1 MQKLKGRTSISV
13 RFAADTCQRR
23 FGPSSA
29 AEGAAPTTS
38 ESQDDMPLAERW
50 RGLDLRLLPIDEVDV
65 RILSRLRENA
75 RLSNVEI
82 ARDLSISEATIRRRI
97 KALEDKGIIQ
107 GYSCFLNYQLI
118 ENPVKAYVH
127 LALEPGERETVVA
140 KITAHPRAVAVYR
153 VTGEH
158 DVLCVMFFVDMSE
171 LHGFLDKYLQIPGV
185 RHVET
190 QIVLNPYKGV
200 PWTGV

>member
-1 MQKLKGRTSISV
+1 MTTQTS
-13 RFAADTCQRR
+13 
-23 FGPSSA
+23 
-29 AEGAAPTTS
+29 
-38 ESQDDMPLAERW
+38 DDIHLAERW
-50 RGLDLRLLPIDEVDV
+50 KGLDLRLLPIDQVDV

-82 ARDLSISEATIRRRI
+82 ARELAISEATIRRRI

-107 GYSCFLNYQLI
+107 GYSCYLNYQLI
-118 ENPVKAYVH
+118 ENPVKAYVN
-127 LALEPGERETVVA
+127 LALEPGQRESVVA
-140 KITAHPRAVAVYR
+140 KVTAHPRAVAVYR

-171 LHGFLDKYLQIPGV
+171 LHEFLDKYLQMSGI

-190 QIVLNPYKGV
+190 QIVLSPYKGV

>member
-1 MQKLKGRTSISV
+1 M
-13 RFAADTCQRR
+13 
-23 FGPSSA
+23 
-29 AEGAAPTTS
+29 
-38 ESQDDMPLAERW
+38 
-50 RGLDLRLLPIDEVDV
+50 

-82 ARDLSISEATIRRRI
+82 ARELAISEATIRRRI

-107 GYSCFLNYQLI
+107 GYSCYLNYQLI

-127 LALEPGERETVVA
+127 LSLEPGRRDEVVA

-171 LHGFLDKYLQIPGV
+171 LHEFLDKYLQIEGI
-185 RHVET
+185 RNLET

>member
-1 MQKLKGRTSISV
+1 MSDDSAL
-13 RFAADTCQRR
+13 APPRR
-23 FGPSSA
+23 
-29 AEGAAPTTS
+29 GAGPTTTDAS
-38 ESQDDMPLAERW
+38 NSMQLAERW

-65 RILSRLRENA
+65 RILSRLRDNA

-82 ARDLSISEATIRRRI
+82 ARDLAISEATIRRRI

-107 GYSCFLNYQLI
+107 GYSCYLNYQLI

-127 LALEPGERETVVA
+127 LALEPGQREDIVG

-171 LHGFLDKYLQIPGV
+171 LHEFLDKYLQIPGI

>member
-1 MQKLKGRTSISV
+1 MSV
-13 RFAADTCQRR
+13 YSAAECARR
-23 FGPSSA
+23 QFGPSRRR
-29 AEGAAPTTS
+29 GGPTPTTTRTT
-38 ESQDDMPLAERW
+38 DDIQLTERW

-82 ARDLSISEATIRRRI
+82 ARELAISEATIRRRI

-107 GYSCFLNYQLI
+107 GYSCYLNYQLI

-127 LALEPGERETVVA
+127 LALEPGQREDIVA

-158 DVLCVMFFVDMSE
+158 DVLCVMFFIDMSE
-171 LHGFLDKYLQIPGV
+171 LHEFLDKYLQILGI

>member
-1 MQKLKGRTSISV
+1 MTTDSADNMQLS
-13 RFAADTCQRR
+13 
-23 FGPSSA
+23 
-29 AEGAAPTTS
+29 
-38 ESQDDMPLAERW
+38 ERW

-82 ARDLSISEATIRRRI
+82 ARELSISEATIRRRI

-107 GYSCFLNYQLI
+107 GYSCYLNYQLI

-127 LALEPGERETVVA
+127 LAIDPGLREDVVA
-140 KITAHPRAVAVYR
+140 TITAHPRAVAVYR

-171 LHGFLDKYLQIPGV
+171 LHEFLDKYLQVKGI

>member
-1 MQKLKGRTSISV
+1 MTTQTSDNIH
-13 RFAADTCQRR
+13 
-23 FGPSSA
+23 
-29 AEGAAPTTS
+29 
-38 ESQDDMPLAERW
+38 LAERW
-50 RGLDLRLLPIDEVDV
+50 KGLDLRLLPIDEVDV

-82 ARDLSISEATIRRRI
+82 ARDLAISEATIRRRI

-107 GYSCFLNYQLI
+107 GYSCYLNYQLI
-118 ENPVKAYVH
+118 ENPVKAYVN
-127 LALEPGERETVVA
+127 LALEPGQRESIVA
-140 KITAHPRAVAVYR
+140 KVTAHPRAVAVYR

-171 LHGFLDKYLQIPGV
+171 LHEFLDKYLQMPGI

-190 QIVLNPYKGV
+190 QIVLSPYKGV

>member
-1 MQKLKGRTSISV
+1 MQ
-13 RFAADTCQRR
+13 
-23 FGPSSA
+23 
-29 AEGAAPTTS
+29 
-38 ESQDDMPLAERW
+38 LAERW

-82 ARDLSISEATIRRRI
+82 ARDLNISEATIRRRI

-127 LALEPGERETVVA
+127 LALEPGERESVVA

-158 DVLCVMFFVDMSE
+158 DVLCVMFFIDMSE
-171 LHGFLDKYLQIPGV
+171 LHEFLDGYLQIEGI

-200 PWTGV
+200 PWTGL

>member
-1 MQKLKGRTSISV
+1 MTTQTS
-13 RFAADTCQRR
+13 
-23 FGPSSA
+23 
-29 AEGAAPTTS
+29 
-38 ESQDDMPLAERW
+38 DDIHLAERW
-50 RGLDLRLLPIDEVDV
+50 KGLDLRLLPIDEVDV

-82 ARDLSISEATIRRRI
+82 ARELAISEATIRRRI

-107 GYSCFLNYQLI
+107 GYSCYLNYQLI
-118 ENPVKAYVH
+118 ENPVKAYVN
-127 LALEPGERETVVA
+127 LALEPGQRESVVA
-140 KITAHPRAVAVYR
+140 KVTAHPRAVAVYR

-171 LHGFLDKYLQIPGV
+171 LHEFLDKYLQMSGI

-190 QIVLNPYKGV
+190 QIVLSPYKGV

>member
-1 MQKLKGRTSISV
+1 MTTQTSDNIH
-13 RFAADTCQRR
+13 
-23 FGPSSA
+23 
-29 AEGAAPTTS
+29 
-38 ESQDDMPLAERW
+38 LAERW
-50 RGLDLRLLPIDEVDV
+50 KGLDLRLLPIDEVDV

-82 ARDLSISEATIRRRI
+82 ARELAISEATIRRRI

-107 GYSCFLNYQLI
+107 GYSCYLNYQLV
-118 ENPVKAYVH
+118 ENPVKAYVN
-127 LALEPGERETVVA
+127 LALEPGQRESVVA
-140 KITAHPRAVAVYR
+140 KVTAHPRAVAVYR

-171 LHGFLDKYLQIPGV
+171 LHEFLDKYLQMPGI

-190 QIVLNPYKGV
+190 QIVLSPYKGV

>member
-1 MQKLKGRTSISV
+1 MTTHT
-13 RFAADTCQRR
+13 ADEMRLT
-23 FGPSSA
+23 
-29 AEGAAPTTS
+29 
-38 ESQDDMPLAERW
+38 ERW
-50 RGLDLRLLPIDEVDV
+50 KGLDLRLLPIDEVDV

-107 GYSCFLNYQLI
+107 GYSCYLNYQLI

-127 LALEPGERETVVA
+127 LAVEPGRRESVVA
-140 KITAHPRAVAVYR
+140 RVTAHPRAIAVYR

-171 LHGFLDKYLQIPGV
+171 LHEFLDKYLQIDGV
-185 RHVET
+185 RHVDT
-190 QIVLNPYKGV
+190 QIVLSPYKGV

>member
-1 MQKLKGRTSISV
+1 MTTQTS
-13 RFAADTCQRR
+13 
-23 FGPSSA
+23 
-29 AEGAAPTTS
+29 
-38 ESQDDMPLAERW
+38 DDIHLAERW
-50 RGLDLRLLPIDEVDV
+50 KGLDLRLLPIDEVDV

-82 ARDLSISEATIRRRI
+82 ARDLAISEATIRRRI

-107 GYSCFLNYQLI
+107 GYSCYLNYQLI
-118 ENPVKAYVH
+118 ENPVKAYVN
-127 LALEPGERETVVA
+127 LALEPGQRESIVA
-140 KITAHPRAVAVYR
+140 KVTAHPRAVAVYR

-171 LHGFLDKYLQIPGV
+171 LHEFLDKYLQMPGI

-190 QIVLNPYKGV
+190 QIVLSPYKGV

>member
-1 MQKLKGRTSISV
+1 MWCDDSALAPS
-13 RFAADTCQRR
+13 QRR
-23 FGPSSA
+23 AGQTTTGSSD
-29 AEGAAPTTS
+29 TIQLS
-38 ESQDDMPLAERW
+38 ERW

-82 ARDLSISEATIRRRI
+82 ARELGISEATIRRRI
-97 KALEDKGIIQ
+97 KSLEDKGIIQ
-107 GYSCFLNYQLI
+107 GYSCYLNYQLI

-127 LALEPGERETVVA
+127 LSLEPGDRDDVVA
-140 KITAHPRAVAVYR
+140 KVTNHPRAVAVYR

-158 DVLCVMFFVDMSE
+158 DVLCVMFFIDMSE
-171 LHGFLDKYLQIPGV
+171 LHEFLDRYLQIPGI

-190 QIVLNPYKGV
+190 QIVLSPYKGV

>member
-1 MQKLKGRTSISV
+1 MGMK
-13 RFAADTCQRR
+13 
-23 FGPSSA
+23 
-29 AEGAAPTTS
+29 TTTT
-38 ESQDDMPLAERW
+38 DDIRLAERW

-82 ARDLSISEATIRRRI
+82 ARELAISEATIRRRI

-107 GYSCFLNYQLI
+107 GYSCYLNYQLI

-127 LALEPGERETVVA
+127 LSLNPGRREAVVER
-140 KITAHPRAVAVYR
+140 ITAHPRAVAVYR

-171 LHGFLDKYLQIPGV
+171 LHEFLDNYLQIDGI
-185 RHVET
+185 RHVDT
-190 QIVLNPYKGV
+190 QIVLSPYKGV

>member
-1 MQKLKGRTSISV
+1 MTVYLAAD
-13 RFAADTCQRR
+13 FAARL
-23 FGPSSA
+23 GPGSA
-29 AEGAAPTTS
+29 AEGAGPTTS
-38 ESQDDMPLAERW
+38 HATDDIHLAERW

-82 ARDLSISEATIRRRI
+82 ARELAISEATIRRRI

-107 GYSCFLNYQLI
+107 GYSCYLNYQLI
-118 ENPVKAYVH
+118 ENPVKAYVN
-127 LALEPGERETVVA
+127 LSLEPGRREAVVA
-140 KITAHPRAVAVYR
+140 TIIAHPRAVAVYR

-171 LHGFLDKYLQIPGV
+171 LHEFLDKYLQIDGI

>member
-1 MQKLKGRTSISV
+1 MNDTSTDI
-13 RFAADTCQRR
+13 Q
-23 FGPSSA
+23 
-29 AEGAAPTTS
+29 
-38 ESQDDMPLAERW
+38 LAERW
-50 RGLDLRLLPIDEVDV
+50 RGLDLRLLPIDDVDV

-82 ARDLSISEATIRRRI
+82 ARDLAISEATIRRRI

-107 GYSCFLNYQLI
+107 GYSCYLNYQLI

-127 LALEPGERETVVA
+127 LALDPGQRDDIVA

-158 DVLCVMFFVDMSE
+158 DVLCVMFFIDMSE
-171 LHGFLDKYLQIPGV
+171 LHEFLDRHLQIPGI

-190 QIVLNPYKGV
+190 QIVLSPYKGV

>member
-1 MQKLKGRTSISV
+1 MTTDSTDSMQLS
-13 RFAADTCQRR
+13 
-23 FGPSSA
+23 
-29 AEGAAPTTS
+29 
-38 ESQDDMPLAERW
+38 ERW

-82 ARDLSISEATIRRRI
+82 ARELGISEATIRRRI

-107 GYSCFLNYQLI
+107 GYSCYLNYQLI

-127 LALEPGERETVVA
+127 LALEPGLREEVVA

-171 LHGFLDKYLQIPGV
+171 LHEFLDKYLQIQGV